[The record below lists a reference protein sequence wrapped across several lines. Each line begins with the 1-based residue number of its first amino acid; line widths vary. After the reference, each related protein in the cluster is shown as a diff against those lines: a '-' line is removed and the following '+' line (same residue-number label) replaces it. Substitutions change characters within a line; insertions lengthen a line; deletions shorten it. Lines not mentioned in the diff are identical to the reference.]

1 MHHSWTLLFQRSGG
15 SYLRCFPAAC
25 AQLIA
30 TSMLVCLF
38 VPGEAFAQSGGKAEA
53 EALFQ
58 AGRELANQG
67 KTEEACAKYDASQQL
82 DPALGTLLHLADC
95 YEKIGR
101 TASAWAFFHEAMSI
115 AHQTGQANREQIAQ
129 TRAEALEPKLARVEL
144 HILQA
149 DAPKGLSVTVSGV
162 DIPAASWGLP
172 FPVDPGTRIVRAAAP
187 GYKTWETSVEIP
199 REGGAT
205 QKIEVPALEAEPP
218 LPSRPPVA
226 ELPPPPRTRP
236 TALPPP
242 EKSSPVQRILGIIGL
257 VAGGAGITAGAALGI
272 AAMVENDASL
282 DECRPDDETLC
293 SVKGVEMRERAGDLA
308 LASTIGFAG
317 GAGLGGLGLIVLL
330 TAPRPT
336 TVLTVGVAW

>member
-1 MHHSWTLLFQRSGG
+1 MR
-15 SYLRCFPAAC
+15 
-25 AQLIA
+25 
-30 TSMLVCLF
+30 LVCSCLLATGILASVF
-38 VPGEAFAQSGGKAEA
+38 TAGEAYSQSGGKAEA

-58 AGRELANQG
+58 AGRDLAIQG
-67 KTEEACAKYDASQQL
+67 KIEEACVKYDASQKL

-129 TRAEALEPKLARVEL
+129 TRAEALEPKLVRVEL
-144 HILQA
+144 HVQPGA
-149 DAPKGLSVTVSGV
+149 VPKGFSVTVSGV
-162 DIPAASWGLP
+162 DIPAASWGVP
-172 FPVDPGTRIVRAAAP
+172 FPVDPGTQAVRAAAP
-187 GYKTWETSVEIP
+187 GYKTWQTSVELGG
-199 REGGAT
+199 EGTAT
-205 QKIEVPALEAEPP
+205 QVIEVPALELEAT
-218 LPSRPPVA
+218 LPSRPPA
-226 ELPPPPRTRP
+226 TEPSPAPITPSAP
-236 TALPPP
+236 LPPP
-242 EKSSPVQRILGIIGL
+242 EKPSPVQRILGIIGL

-293 SVKGVEMRERAGDLA
+293 SVKGVEMRQRASDFA